1 MFHLHSIFIPPPLFF
16 LRILLILA
24 VSALVFAPITG
35 YIAYNYGRSFW
46 RWFGLGM
53 VLPFLS
59 VFVALFMAMRE
70 RLAEEKAARPL
81 NPPPP
86 PA

>member
-1 MFHLHSIFIPPPLFF
+1 MFA
-16 LRILLILA
+16 LRILLIIT

-59 VFVALFMAMRE
+59 VFIALFVAIRE
-70 RLAEEKAARPL
+70 RAAEEKAARLPK
-81 NPPPP
+81 PP
-86 PA
+86 PAM